1 MQEKFLEPF
10 VCVQGNSK
18 TKAQEVVVCLYL
30 LRRVEIY
37 YEGLVGIYRIFFW
50 GRN

>member
-1 MQEKFLEPF
+1 MYRE
-10 VCVQGNSK
+10 NSK

-37 YEGLVGIYRIFFW
+37 YEGLVGIYRIFFR
-50 GRN
+50 GEISGLVFHIY